1 MTTNKNIVSNLKKY
15 TLIKDININYKLIL
29 MMNYLENIQINKFK
43 KTFGNIYQYLIDN
56 INNIQVILLIFFQI
70 R

>member
-29 MMNYLENIQINKFK
+29 MMNYLENIQINKLK
-43 KTFGNIYQYLIDN
+43 KNIW
-56 INNIQVILLIFFQI
+56 
-70 R
+70 